1 MEENLMDWD
10 QYQAFIRTTKKYDER
25 FKLMYPVLG
34 LASEA
39 GEVAGKLKKIFRDHG
54 GHVDELQRNRLIDEL
69 SDVLWYVTACVDD
82 LDFTLEE
89 LAKYNA
95 AKLSERMQKGT
106 IQGDGD
112 NL

>member
-1 MEENLMDWD
+1 MDWNE
-10 QYQAFIRTTKKYDER
+10 YQGFVQSTKKYDSR
-25 FKLMYPVLG
+25 FKLMYPVIG

-39 GEVAGKLKKIFRDHG
+39 GEVAGKLKKILRDFEG
-54 GHVDELQRNRLIDEL
+54 RVDELQRNKLIDEL

-89 LAKYNA
+89 LALYNA
-95 AKLSERMQKGT
+95 SKLSERMQNGT

-112 NL
+112 NR